1 MATSYTQLRLDPLPH
16 DHAEELLGALL
27 GPDAGLDP
35 LTRVLIARTEGNPF
49 FLEESVRALVET
61 GSLIGE
67 RGARYTRAVKEGPDM
82 VGARTRE
89 VRLSSKHQ
97 IVIPRESRE
106 VLGLKPGD
114 RLLVVTLGEQVILLR
129 KPIRHAEATASLGRG
144 LYPKRYLESERRAW
158 R

>member
-1 MATSYTQLRLDPLPH
+1 
-16 DHAEELLGALL
+16 
-27 GPDAGLDP
+27 
-35 LTRVLIARTEGNPF
+35 
-49 FLEESVRALVET
+49 
-61 GSLIGE
+61 
-67 RGARYTRAVKEGPDM
+67 M
-82 VGARTRE
+82 VGARAKE

-114 RLLVVTLGEQVILLR
+114 RLLVVTLGEQVIVLR
-129 KPIRHAEATASLGRG
+129 KPVRHAEATAGLGRG

>member
-1 MATSYTQLRLDPLPH
+1 MATAS
-16 DHAEELLGALL
+16 A
-27 GPDAGLDP
+27 
-35 LTRVLIARTEGNPF
+35 
-49 FLEESVRALVET
+49 
-61 GSLIGE
+61 
-67 RGARYTRAVKEGPDM
+67 K
-82 VGARTRE
+82 E

-114 RLLVVTLGEQVILLR
+114 RLLVVTLGEQVIVLR
-129 KPIRHAEATASLGRG
+129 KPVRHAEGTAGLGRG